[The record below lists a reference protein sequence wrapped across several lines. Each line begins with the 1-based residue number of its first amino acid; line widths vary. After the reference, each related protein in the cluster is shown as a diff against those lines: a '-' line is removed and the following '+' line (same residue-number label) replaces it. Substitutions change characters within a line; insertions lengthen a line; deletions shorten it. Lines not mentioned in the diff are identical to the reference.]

1 MKTPHLSEYYAI
13 VVATMTLLV
22 VLVACYIS
30 IQLYRTKHSSD
41 PGACGGNSG
50 TPRSPGIPTTASAT
64 REGFLAPMFY
74 NPTCRADF
82 LRDTRAQ
89 CRGYTSG
96 ISPSIEDGMEG
107 GWLCPGLLG
116 TQP

>member
-1 MKTPHLSEYYAI
+1 MRTPRTSEYYAI

-30 IQLYRTKHSSD
+30 VQLYRVKRS
-41 PGACGGNSG
+41 GGSK
-50 TPRSPGIPTTASAT
+50 SPMTGNTN

-74 NPTCRADF
+74 NPVCRADF
-82 LRDTRAQ
+82 LRDTRSA
-89 CRGYTSG
+89 CRGYTTG
-96 ISPSIEDGMEG
+96 IMPSISDGMEG

>member
-1 MKTPHLSEYYAI
+1 MRTPRTSEYYAI

-22 VLVACYIS
+22 VLIACYIS
-30 IQLYRTKHSSD
+30 VQLYQVKRADNGELSPANSD
-41 PGACGGNSG
+41 S
-50 TPRSPGIPTTASAT
+50 

-74 NPTCRADF
+74 NPVCRADF

-89 CRGYTSG
+89 CKGYTTG
-96 ISPSIEDGMEG
+96 ISPSIEANSQEG